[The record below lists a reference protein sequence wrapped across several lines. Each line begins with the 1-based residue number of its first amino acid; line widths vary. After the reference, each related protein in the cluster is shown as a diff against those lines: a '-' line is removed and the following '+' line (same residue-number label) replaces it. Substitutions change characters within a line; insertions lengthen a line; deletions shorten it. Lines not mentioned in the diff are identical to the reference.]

1 MNDKLN
7 RLVDLGH
14 SVIQFRD
21 DGIVQ
26 VDFADEL
33 LLDVAECKE
42 LLSTYNEVLSNKKVP
57 ILHVLGKYMNVTKEA
72 RDYSA
77 TEEGLKFSLAEAYV
91 LKSLAHKIL
100 ANFYIKFNKPKVPTQ
115 FFTTEEDA
123 TVWLLTFVK

>member
-1 MNDKLN
+1 LNDKLN